1 MVLLMLLSFAA
12 SLLFVLVL
20 LVFVRCRRRSFL
32 LVGGCESLVVC
43 RWLFADGFLVVVFCC
58 WLLLAVVADG
68 C

>member
-1 MVLLMLLSFAA
+1 MLSQMLL
-12 SLLFVLVL
+12 
-20 LVFVRCRRRSFL
+20 FL
-32 LVGGCESLVVC
+32 LVGGCELFVVC